1 MPRPRSTGSLPAW
14 VNGAELPRGRRRR
27 SPAAGGS
34 VLLYALTLLAVVTVV
49 FAVPR
54 AMPGDPL
61 AAREDPGNS
70 LYVSN
75 AVARQRLQ
83 AYYGL
88 DRPLRAQYATYLGRI
103 ANGDLG
109 WSIATNVEVS
119 SLIGSHLPW
128 TLLLMTTALALSSTI
143 SFLAGMEAAW
153 RRGGPTD
160 RLLVV
165 VMTVSRS
172 VPQYAVATVLLIA
185 FAVVLGWF
193 PLYGAETPFAVY
205 PSLLARVIDVARHLA
220 LPVTALTLGLLGNK
234 FLLVRN
240 SVIGALGEDYMVL
253 ARAKGLPAR
262 RVKFHHAGRISLLPF
277 LTVLGLQ
284 AGFAVGGAVFVESV
298 FAYPGMGSLIL
309 RSVETRDYPVLEG
322 CFLTLA
328 NDVLLVNLVVEVIYS
343 RLDPRV
349 LAQ

>member
-1 MPRPRSTGSLPAW
+1 MARSAF
-14 VNGAELPRGRRRR
+14 
-27 SPAAGGS
+27 
-34 VLLYALTLLAVVTVV
+34 LYALTLLIVATVV
-49 FAVPR
+49 FAIPR

-70 LYVSN
+70 LYLTN
-75 AVARQRLQ
+75 AEARHRLQ

-88 DRPLRAQYATYLGRI
+88 DKPLVAQYGNYLARI
-103 ANGDLG
+103 ARGDLG
-109 WSIATNVEVS
+109 WSITTNTEVS
-119 SLIGSHLPW
+119 SLLGQHLPW
-128 TLLLMTTALALSSTI
+128 TALLMVTALGLSSVI
-143 SFLAGMEAAW
+143 SFLAGLGAAW

-165 VMTVSRS
+165 VMTVARS
-172 VPQYAVATVLLIA
+172 VPQYAVATVLLIV
-185 FAVVLGWF
+185 FSVLLRWF

-205 PSLLARVIDVARHLA
+205 PSLLARIIDITRHLA
-220 LPVTALTLGLLGNK
+220 LPATALTLGLLANK

-240 SVIGALGEDYMVL
+240 ATIGVLGEDYMVL
-253 ARAKGLPAR
+253 ARAKGLRDR
-262 RVKFHHAGRISLLPF
+262 RMKLHHAGRNALLPF

-309 RSVETRDYPVLEG
+309 RSVETRDYPVLEA

-328 NDVLLVNLVVEVIYS
+328 ASVLLVNLAVEVLYR

-349 LAQ
+349 TAE